1 MDRIKEHFTESI
13 QTKIAAAE
21 ALAEDIQ
28 TAAQML
34 TICLLNGNK
43 ILTCGNGTMAALSQL
58 FVTQL
63 VHKFDTERPSLPAI
77 ALSADSTLMSGIA
90 AESGYDNMYAKQ
102 VRALG
107 QRGDILLLLTSEG
120 NDKALIKAAEAAL
133 GRDMTLVALTGFDGG
148 EIAGL
153 LGPSDVEIRV
163 PSANHARILEV
174 NLLCL
179 QCLSDLIDRTL
190 FPQ

>member
-21 ALAEDIQ
+21 VLAEDIQ

-43 ILTCGNGTMAALSQL
+43 ILACGNGVMAALGQL

-77 ALSADSTLMSGIA
+77 SLTADSLLLSGIA
-90 AESGYDNMYAKQ
+90 AETGYDDIYAKQ

-107 QRGDILLLLTSEG
+107 QHGDILLLLSAEG
-120 NDKALIKAAEAAL
+120 NDKALLKAAEAAL
-133 GRDMTLVALTGFDGG
+133 GRDMTLIALTGNDGG
-148 EIAGL
+148 EMAGL

-163 PSANHARILEV
+163 PSANKARILEV
-174 NLLCL
+174 DLLCL

-190 FPQ
+190 FHQ

>member
-21 ALAEDIQ
+21 VLAEDIQ

-43 ILTCGNGTMAALSQL
+43 ILACGNGVMAALGQL

-77 ALSADSTLMSGIA
+77 SLTADSLLLSGIA
-90 AESGYDNMYAKQ
+90 AETGYDDIYAKQ

-107 QRGDILLLLTSEG
+107 QHGDILLLLSAEG
-120 NDKALIKAAEAAL
+120 NDKALLKAAEAAL
-133 GRDMTLVALTGFDGG
+133 GRDMTLIALTGNDGG
-148 EIAGL
+148 EMAGL

-163 PSANHARILEV
+163 PSANKARILEV